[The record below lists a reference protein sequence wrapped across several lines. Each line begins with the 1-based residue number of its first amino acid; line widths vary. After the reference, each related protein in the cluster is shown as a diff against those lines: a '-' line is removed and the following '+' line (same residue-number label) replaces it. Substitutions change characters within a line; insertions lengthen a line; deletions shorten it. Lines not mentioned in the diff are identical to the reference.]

1 MVHQVTVCL
10 RPARPALL
18 PFTYREEV
26 QGLVYH
32 RLPAT
37 LSRWL
42 HDEGLATPR
51 GRFKPFVFSR
61 LTGRMRPHPTL
72 KAFTVTGPVTFHL
85 ASPLA
90 EVVQGFAQGLF
101 AQPRVRLHKAHFILE
116 EIALAEVPLPPSPAL
131 LEARAPITA
140 YRKENGR
147 RRYYTPFEPEFTALV
162 LENLRAKAQ
171 ALNREAAGELH
182 LEPVGITPRHKKIE
196 RFRRMIIEGWMGRY
210 RLTAPPEILWVA
222 LTAGL
227 GALGSQG
234 FGYVEVVS

>member
-1 MVHQVTVCL
+1 MVHQVTVWL
-10 RPARPALL
+10 RPSEPVLL
-18 PFTYREEV
+18 PFTYREEL
-26 QGLVYH
+26 QGLVYR
-32 RLPAT
+32 RLPEK

-42 HDEGLATPR
+42 HDEGLPTQR

-61 LTGRMRPHPTL
+61 LTGKLRPQPAF
-72 KAFTVTGPVTFHL
+72 KALLATGPVAFHL
-85 ASPLA
+85 ASPLP
-90 EVVQGFAQGLF
+90 EVAQGFAQGLLT
-101 AQPRVRLHKAHFILE
+101 QPRVRLHKARFTLE
-116 EIALAEVPLPPSPAL
+116 ELTLSEVPLPQTPAL
-131 LEARAPITA
+131 LEARAPITV
-140 YRKENGR
+140 YRKENGQ
-147 RRYYTPFEPEFTALV
+147 RRYYTPFEPEFAALV

-171 ALNREAAGELH
+171 ALNRETSGTLH
-182 LEPVGITPRHKKIE
+182 LEPVGVTPRHKKIE